1 MADMMRIKA
10 FSEGHSS
17 FDDVLRLPYEKRQ
30 KSRLR
35 VQLVSGVEVGVT
47 LPRGTVLRGG
57 DVLLSENGKVIA
69 VEAQPEKVS
78 LVVSDD
84 ALLLTRAG
92 YHLGNRHVPLS
103 ISKEGLSYLQDHVL
117 DEMVLQLGL
126 TIHYKT
132 APFEPESGAYGG
144 GHHHS

>member
-1 MADMMRIKA
+1 MSDIMRIRA
-10 FSEGHSS
+10 FSEGDSS
-17 FDDVLRLPYEKRQ
+17 PDEVLLLPYEKRQ

-35 VQLVSGVEVGVT
+35 VTLVSGAEAGVT

-57 DVLLSENGKVIA
+57 DCLLSDDGKVVA

-78 LVVSDD
+78 LVQSDD
-84 ALLLTRAG
+84 ALLLMRAA

-103 ISKEGLSYLQDHVL
+103 ITADGLSYLQDHVL

-126 TIHYKT
+126 TVHYQT
-132 APFEPESGAYGG
+132 VPFEPESGAYGG